1 MTPCGLRG
9 PINSKLVPNGHY
21 MGFYKNDDS
30 RLSFIFQNSY
40 FELTLF
46 TPYSIPA
53 SPIGGAELEHSHE
66 TGLQFCYECILLFSS
81 IAPISL
87 KCLNAFFKKYF
98 EGISLH
104 TILDA
109 LKSCE

>member
-1 MTPCGLRG
+1 
-9 PINSKLVPNGHY
+9 

-30 RLSFIFQNSY
+30 RLTFIFQNSY

-46 TPYSIPA
+46 TLYSISI
-53 SPIGGAELEHSHE
+53 SPIGGVELEHSHE
-66 TGLQFCYECILLFSS
+66 TGLQFCYDCILLFSS

-87 KCLNAFFKKYF
+87 KSLNAFSKKYF
-98 EGISLH
+98 EGIGLH
-104 TILDA
+104 TIFNA